1 MKILL
6 IGLVILFS
14 LGFIGAGL
22 GIITLPGHVASN
34 SVQTVH
40 DVVDKTIN
48 ADNALFNYEE
58 FFNKYEGAKMQA
70 INIKNT
76 EKAIQ
81 ILKDIYGSDAIKWP
95 KDVRGD
101 YSNLQQNI
109 EGYKMMYQKITQ
121 EYNADSQKFNRNLFK
136 SKSLPYMLPDDY
148 KLIN

>member
-34 SVQTVH
+34 SVQTAH

-81 ILKDIYGSDAIKWP
+81 TLKDTYGNDATKWP

-121 EYNADSQKFNRNLFK
+121 EYNADSQKLNRNLFK
-136 SKSLPYMLPDDY
+136 SKSLPYMLSDDY
-148 KLIN
+148 KMIN